1 MEGPRHKRSV
11 AGGSRRVTGK
21 GSVAGKSAVPRQ
33 LMLELVE
40 AVQWRQGGL
49 LQDSWFW
56 DEMLTWKHPKSTY
69 FLKHV
74 HVNGTVTQHI
84 PAF

>member
-1 MEGPRHKRSV
+1 MEGPRHRRSV

-40 AVQWRQGGL
+40 AVQWRQPEGGL
-49 LQDSWFW
+49 LQ
-56 DEMLTWKHPKSTY
+56 
-69 FLKHV
+69 V
-74 HVNGTVTQHI
+74 VQ
-84 PAF
+84 